1 MAGSCLAGEFRGV
14 IRLFCRQG
22 ICFVTGKGMLKLS
35 RSAETAG
42 KTPFFSTRKSFYRS
56 LFSMMLMIAL
66 QNLIA
71 YSVNIADNIMLGSY
85 SQTSLSG
92 AATVNQIFFLI
103 QQNVIAVGDALV
115 ILASQYW
122 GQGKVS
128 PIRKITGA
136 ALKFAFVVS
145 GMITLFCFIM
155 PHNVLRIFS
164 ADEAIIAEGV
174 KYLRIIR
181 YTFLIFTVSGILMTA
196 LRAVEIV
203 KISLYISIVS
213 LVLNVFINYTLIF
226 GNFGMP
232 ELGIRGA
239 AIGTLTARI
248 VELIIVL
255 VYLIRDRR
263 LALFSENFLKGSRE
277 MNRNFLQVCIP
288 VYLSAILWAVT
299 VPVQTAILGHLPG
312 RNSSDVIAA
321 NSVVTTFYQYLKVI
335 SAAMGSAAGVM
346 IGKIIGTGDIEE
358 TKAEARSISVICVGI
373 GAVLAI
379 LFLIARKPLLSLYS
393 LTPAAM
399 DLANQMMYL
408 FAVIIFSMTYMM
420 PVSNGVIRGG
430 GDTHFYLKMNLISV
444 WAIVMPLSFM
454 SAFWWKWPP
463 VWVVL
468 MVQSDQIFKSIP
480 TFLRIRSYK
489 WIHQMAK

>member
-1 MAGSCLAGEFRGV
+1 
-14 IRLFCRQG
+14 
-22 ICFVTGKGMLKLS
+22 
-35 RSAETAG
+35 
-42 KTPFFSTRKSFYRS
+42 
-56 LFSMMLMIAL
+56 
-66 QNLIA
+66 
-71 YSVNIADNIMLGSY
+71 
-85 SQTSLSG
+85 
-92 AATVNQIFFLI
+92 
-103 QQNVIAVGDALV
+103 
-115 ILASQYW
+115 
-122 GQGKVS
+122 
-128 PIRKITGA
+128 
-136 ALKFAFVVS
+136 
-145 GMITLFCFIM
+145 
-155 PHNVLRIFS
+155 
-164 ADEAIIAEGV
+164 
-174 KYLRIIR
+174 
-181 YTFLIFTVSGILMTA
+181 MTA

-255 VYLIRDRR
+255 VYLIRDKR

-277 MNRNFLQVCIP
+277 MNHNFLQVCIP

-299 VPVQTAILGHLPG
+299 VPMQTAILGHLPG

-420 PVSNGVIRGG
+420 PVANGVIRGG

-480 TFLRIRSYK
+480 TFLRVRSYK